1 MSPINIILIII
12 LFSQLICFNFPLQI
26 KDSHFF
32 DQFIRAA
39 IVEILKIKDIHSITN
54 DLSESCVNAFN
65 ETFFIIKNE
74 TNATDEEKSIRT
86 YFFKKLI
93 YDSSTNANDLSSYT
107 NCMERKHEFDFSNCT
122 REILNVNYFTVFV
135 DYRNKILDYYNNN
148 INITTYLVGICFL
161 ENCSEEDSR
170 KLVHKL
176 FNGTNL
182 INESDVFNRIK
193 VYSLNNRDHN
203 YDNIFFKFIPLYI
216 IIFHLLMIIFHKYLE
231 SFYKKIKEKYCG
243 KRPKIIISPRLTDNE
258 EELINND
265 NNSKIR
271 KTVVAKKHKNY
282 KIYIKALYDI
292 EQNFEFL
299 KKYENDNEIH
309 NDTSLLYMNG
319 IKGIS
324 MILFLFGSVYIDLF
338 NSPITRQNISMFYDN
353 ISHPLFFVFY
363 FGIKYAPKLLLC
375 SSGFS
380 LFYKFMCYLDNKF
393 DIEKELI
400 KVKEEE
406 KSNKINK
413 DNNDND
419 IKSIGS
425 SSSLNTDKILKKYSL
440 PFKYYFLFLF
450 SQVHKYILYLLF
462 IFYILFSLYDFAL
475 IFIDLGPMWA
485 FFNNL
490 LIKTSINF
498 VSIVSSFFC
507 FQGYF
512 IKNFNKDSLLN
523 YFWLLYQE
531 VLYFIISSFI
541 IFIGYYYHLRMDRI
555 FLCIMIILF
564 SFRMFYYGLASLIEV
579 NAKEYF
585 SFSDYNKFYNSLLYN
600 YIYYVLG
607 ICFGI
612 FHFVVQK
619 RFTYMDCEKQK
630 KQYLLG
636 YTKLFKKV
644 NRISKC
650 SFYVLGIIFLVL
662 TIVFSF
668 GQYFSFKFNDSVEG
682 YNEKTDY
689 SVKLNGYENNFF
701 IRIFM
706 IIDTDIVVF
715 LVNFMALFFYL
726 KGENFVDKFL
736 RLNFWSIV
744 NKIYFSYLLLINPVI
759 LYIFYIT
766 ESRIYFNIFNCYLYS
781 FSCGIILFSLVI
793 LLYAL
798 FELPFKKC
806 INLILKKYEVK
817 VSEKRFDFMETN
829 NVIKQIDNS
838 KEGLDNFKGDNS
850 SEEDNNEENDVEMT
864 LKDNLINK

>member
-1 MSPINIILIII
+1 MSPMNIILNII
-12 LFSQLICFNFPLQI
+12 LFSQLLCFNFPPQFN
-26 KDSHFF
+26 DMHFF
-32 DQFIRAA
+32 NQFIDKA
-39 IVEILKIKDIHSITN
+39 IVEILKIDGIHNITD

-65 ETFFIIKNE
+65 ETFFIIKDE
-74 TNATDEEKSIRT
+74 TKATDEEKSIRS
-86 YFFKKLI
+86 YFFKKLL
-93 YDSSTNANDLSSYT
+93 YDSSTNVNDLSSYT
-107 NCMERKHEFDFSNCT
+107 NCMERKHEYDFSNYT
-122 REILNVNYFTVFV
+122 REVLNVNYLTVLV
-135 DYRNKILDYYNNN
+135 DYRDKILDYYNNK
-148 INITTYLVGICFL
+148 INITTYLVGLCFI
-161 ENCSEEDSR
+161 EKCTEEDSR
-170 KLVHKL
+170 KLIHKL
-176 FNGTNL
+176 FIGTNL
-182 INESDVFNRIK
+182 TNESDVFDRTK
-193 VYSLNNRDHN
+193 VYLLNNRDHN
-203 YDNIFFKFIPLYI
+203 YDYIIFKYIPLYI
-216 IIFHLLMIIFHKYLE
+216 IIFHLFMIIFHKYLE

-243 KRPKIIISPRLTDNE
+243 KRPKITISPRLTNNE
-258 EELINND
+258 EELINNS
-265 NNSKIR
+265 NNSKTR
-271 KTVVAKKHKNY
+271 KTVVAKRHINY

-353 ISHPLFFVFY
+353 ISHLLFFVFY

-406 KSNKINK
+406 KKNKTSTG
-413 DNNDND
+413 DDDNDN
-419 IKSIGS
+419 KSNHI
-425 SSSLNTDKILKKYSL
+425 SSSLNTSKILEKYSI

-462 IFYILFSLYDFAL
+462 IFFILFSLYDFAL

-498 VSIVSSFFC
+498 VSIISSFFC

-531 VLYFIISSFI
+531 VLFFIISSFI
-541 IFIGYYYHLRMDRI
+541 IFIGYYYHLRMERF
-555 FLCIMIILF
+555 FLFIMIILF
-564 SFRMFYYGLASLIEV
+564 AFRMFYYGFASLIDV

-619 RFTYMDCEKQK
+619 RFTYMDCDKQK
-630 KQYLLG
+630 KYYLFA
-636 YTKLFKKV
+636 YVKLFKKV
-644 NRISKC
+644 NKISKC
-650 SFYVLGIIFLVL
+650 SSYALGIIFLIL

-668 GQYFSFKFNDSVEG
+668 GQFFSFIFNDLFYG
-682 YNEKTDY
+682 YDEKTDY
-689 SVKLNGYENNFF
+689 SDKLNSYEKNNL
-701 IRIFM
+701 IKIFM

-726 KGENFVDKFL
+726 KGENIVDNFL
-736 RLNFWSIV
+736 RLNFWSIF

-781 FSCGIILFSLVI
+781 FSCGIILISLVI

-806 INLILKKYEVK
+806 FNIILKKYEVK
-817 VSEKRFDFMETN
+817 VSEKRFDYMETN
-829 NVIKQIDNS
+829 NMIKQIDNS
-838 KEGLDNFKGDNS
+838 KGVLDNFKGDNS
-850 SEEDNNEENDVEMT
+850 SEGDNDEENDVEMK
-864 LKDNLINK
+864 LKDNYK